1 MPGYGSD
8 QGFNSWL
15 VANGFALAE
24 GAQAVAVLLQRAAT
38 YIDAAYGSRFA
49 GQPTGGASQERA
61 WPRTA
66 HGGVVPAAVVEACYQ
81 AAWFEA
87 NNPGGLVKAGMA
99 AASVKR
105 EKVDAL
111 EVEYAAPQGPFGSAL
126 TPVISIVD
134 GLLAP
139 YLVSNASGMWVV

>member
-8 QGFNSWL
+8 QGFNDWL
-15 VANGFALAE
+15 VASGHILPE
-24 GAQAVAVLLQRAAT
+24 GAAAAGVLRLRAAA

-49 GQPTGGASQERA
+49 GQPAGGVSQERA
-61 WPRTA
+61 WPRTV
-66 HGGVVPAAVVEACYQ
+66 HGGVIPAAVVEACYQ

-87 NNPGGLVKAGMA
+87 NNPGGLVKAGAEA
-99 AASVKR
+99 AGVKR
-105 EKVDAL
+105 EKVDAV
-111 EVEYAAPQGPFGSAL
+111 EVEYAAPQGPFAAAL

-139 YLVSNASGMWVV
+139 YLVSNAPGMWVV

>member
-8 QGFNSWL
+8 QGFNDWL
-15 VANGFALAE
+15 VANGHVMPE
-24 GAQAVAVLLQRAAT
+24 GAQEVGVLRLRAAT
-38 YIDAAYGSRFA
+38 YLDAAYGSRFVGA
-49 GQPTGGASQERA
+49 PLAGASQERA
-61 WPRTA
+61 WPRTV

-87 NNPGGLVKAGMA
+87 NNPGGLVKAGAA

-105 EKVDAL
+105 EKVDAI
-111 EVEYAAPQGPFGSAL
+111 EVEYVVPQGPFATAL
-126 TPVISIVD
+126 TPLISIVD

-139 YLVSNASGMWVV
+139 YLVKCTAGMWVV

>member
-8 QGFNSWL
+8 QGFNDWL
-15 VANGFALAE
+15 VTSGHILPE
-24 GAQAVAVLLQRAAT
+24 GAAAAGVLRLRAAT
-38 YIDAAYGSRFA
+38 YIDAAYGSRFVGVA
-49 GQPTGGASQERA
+49 VGGASQERA
-61 WPRTA
+61 WPRTV

-87 NNPGGLVKAGMA
+87 NNRGGLVKAGTA
-99 AASVKR
+99 ATNVRR

-111 EVEYAAPQGPFGSAL
+111 EVEYVAPQGPFAAAL

-139 YLVSNASGMWVV
+139 YLVANAAGMWVV